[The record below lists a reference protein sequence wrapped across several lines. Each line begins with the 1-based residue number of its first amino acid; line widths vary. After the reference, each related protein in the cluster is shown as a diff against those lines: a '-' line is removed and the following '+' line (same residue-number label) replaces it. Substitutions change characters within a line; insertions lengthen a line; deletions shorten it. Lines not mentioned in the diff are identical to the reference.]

1 MIFSLLFLYIIFIK
15 KRKTFAEIIIDHD
28 IILREALTLLLLK
41 IKTMERTEVVLGNV
55 RGEIQ
60 LFSDDNKAGK
70 MDISVIGN
78 KLTVYHTEV
87 NPEYEGRGFAKILL
101 EKLVSY
107 AREND
112 LMIVP
117 LCPYVHA
124 QFKRHPEEY
133 NDVWFKE
140 TL

>member
-1 MIFSLLFLYIIFIK
+1 
-15 KRKTFAEIIIDHD
+15 
-28 IILREALTLLLLK
+28 
-41 IKTMERTEVVLGNV
+41 MERTEVVLGNV
-55 RGEIQ
+55 KGEVQ
-60 LFSDDNKAGK
+60 LFSDEKKAGK
-70 MDISVIGN
+70 MDISVIGK

-87 NPEYEGRGFAKILL
+87 NSEYEGKGFAKILL

-107 AREND
+107 AREKE

-133 NDVWFKE
+133 NDVWMRE
-140 TL
+140 E